1 MTGETD
7 WVAQAIALN
16 SLVAVMDGSYIK
28 EHYPDLCS
36 TAFVLKCTQGGGRAT
51 GAFPE
56 ASTADNA
63 FWGEL
68 LGLMVV
74 HLLLLAVNTV
84 SPGLNGRVQIYS
96 DCLGALSQLVELPP
110 YRIP

>member
-1 MTGETD
+1 MTRGTD
-7 WVAQAIALN
+7 WDAQVIALN
-16 SLVAVMDGSYIK
+16 SLVAVTDGSYIT

-36 TAFVLKCTQGGGRAT
+36 TAFVLECTQGGGRAT
-51 GAFPE
+51 GPFPE
-56 ASTADNA
+56 ASTAAYA

-84 SPGLNGRVQIYS
+84 SPGLNGWVKIYS
-96 DCLGALSQLVELPP
+96 DCLGALG
-110 YRIP
+110 